1 MGVVPWQLVFR
12 CCRWFSATTRFSH
25 RQSIANANKGSAP
38 FRWIATTDLSLER
51 LERLCSQNSGTG
63 DRAQRAPQQK
73 AASGKK
79 RLSDWGSRLELN
91 RSDRI

>member
-1 MGVVPWQLVFR
+1 MAVSCSMLPLVL
-12 CCRWFSATTRFSH
+12 SDDKVQS

-63 DRAQRAPQQK
+63 DQAQRAPQQK
-73 AASGKK
+73 
-79 RLSDWGSRLELN
+79 SRLWEEAAL
-91 RSDRI
+91 